1 MGLGCLLEGF
11 LEEGAV
17 LGFVNESGLGRRDQ
31 DRVSRM

>member
-17 LGFVNESGLGRRDQ
+17 LGLVNESGLSRRDQ
-31 DRVSRM
+31 